1 MLMAKFSEL
10 KARKE
15 KVDKI
20 TELLLTLKDEGDL
33 KEAFEND
40 GDEAPPTL
48 LPEKAAS
55 QGAAKPSSAVGGG
68 ASELVMEEG
77 GAESLPPSIEHLQMK
92 LR

>member
-33 KEAFEND
+33 REALENTA
-40 GDEAPPTL
+40 GEAPPTQV
-48 LPEKAAS
+48 PEEAAS
-55 QGAAKPSSAVGGG
+55 QGAAKSSHAIGGG
-68 ASELVMEEG
+68 ASELVVEDSSAG
-77 GAESLPPSIEHLQMK
+77 LLPPNIEQLQMR